1 MSAIPQGVSREE
13 WLQALP
19 RALVV
24 AFVKTDM
31 EFQKKG
37 TRRVFFVS
45 LLELYLF
52 MSTHSK
58 FNFTC
63 RGNFWNDSYVC
74 DY

>member
-37 TRRVFFVS
+37 T
-45 LLELYLF
+45 
-52 MSTHSK
+52 HS
-58 FNFTC
+58 FLCILIGAVVVHVHSF
-63 RGNFWNDSYVC
+63 
-74 DY
+74 